1 MMDSTLPSQ
10 PSLHLLIY
18 AFSKSRAVYNTVHE
32 LTVHLH
38 KEKKKE
44 KKYVL
49 EKPTWACSSISSTI
63 FYQYKTI
70 HVCKMY
76 KRILMLENN
85 KIEGK
90 E

>member
-1 MMDSTLPSQ
+1 MESTLLSQ
-10 PSLHLLIY
+10 PSLHLLIH

-38 KEKKKE
+38 KEKKKK

-63 FYQYKTI
+63 FYQYNTI

-85 KIEGK
+85 KIEWK

>member
-38 KEKKKE
+38 KEKKQE
-44 KKYVL
+44 KNMFLKSQLGLVVQFHQQY
-49 EKPTWACSSISSTI
+49 STNTTG
-63 FYQYKTI
+63 FMSVKCT
-70 HVCKMY
+70 
-76 KRILMLENN
+76 
-85 KIEGK
+85 
-90 E
+90 